1 MKIIMKKTIMYISF
15 ISLTLL
21 IISNPSVSI
30 DYARQGLILC
40 YEMIIPSLFPFF
52 VCSGLL
58 IYSGFTEI
66 LSRLFSPVMLP
77 LFRINGS
84 GSAAFVLGII
94 SGYPLGAVTACSL
107 YENNYLSKTE
117 TERLLSFCNNS
128 GPLFILGAIG
138 VSLYHNPLIG
148 WLLYAA
154 HLLAAVSAGIIFR
167 FYGKNDFI
175 APRSKLTQPNRQIG
189 EIFSIVLQNSISGIL
204 TVCGAI
210 IFFSAAANLLINLI
224 SSHIQCA
231 DLFTGLIEFTT
242 GIVNISDT
250 DIPLAGKLIMSS
262 FIVGFA
268 GLSVHFQVMGIAAKY
283 NLSLK
288 PYILGKLLHAVIAA
302 AYMYILTKFV
312 PLETSVFTN
321 LQSPLNIN
329 GAFAVSSLFV
339 CTAAVCTAA
348 VGILF
353 GIWEF
358 FVCRKGK
365 KI

>member
-1 MKIIMKKTIMYISF
+1 MKKIIMYISF
-15 ISLTLL
+15 IMLTLL
-21 IISNPSVSI
+21 ILANPHASI
-30 DYARQGLILC
+30 EYARQGLILC

-66 LSRLFSPVMLP
+66 LSRMFTPVMLP

-84 GSAAFVLGII
+84 GAAAFVLGII

-117 TERLLSFCNNS
+117 AERLLSFCNNS

-138 VSLYHNPLIG
+138 VSLYGNPLIG
-148 WLLYAA
+148 WVLYLS
-154 HLLAAVSAGIIFR
+154 HLLAAVSVGIIFR

-175 APRSKLTQPNRQIG
+175 APPSKLTQPNRQIG
-189 EIFSIVLQNSISGIL
+189 EIFSIVLQSSISGIL

-224 SSHIQCA
+224 CAHIPYA
-231 DLFTGLIEFTT
+231 DLFAGLIEFTT

-250 DIPLAGKLIMSS
+250 DFPLAAKLIMSS
-262 FIVGFA
+262 FVVGFA
-268 GLSVHFQVMGIAAKY
+268 GLSVHFQVMGIVAKY
-283 NLSLK
+283 KLSLK
-288 PYILGKLLHAVIAA
+288 PYIIGKLLHAAIAA
-302 AYMYILTKFV
+302 AYMYIFTKFV
-312 PLETSVFTN
+312 PLNTSVFTN
-321 LQSPLNIN
+321 AQSPLNIN
-329 GAFAVSSLFV
+329 GSFAVSSLFV
-339 CTAAVCTAA
+339 CTAAICITA

-353 GIWEF
+353 GIWKF